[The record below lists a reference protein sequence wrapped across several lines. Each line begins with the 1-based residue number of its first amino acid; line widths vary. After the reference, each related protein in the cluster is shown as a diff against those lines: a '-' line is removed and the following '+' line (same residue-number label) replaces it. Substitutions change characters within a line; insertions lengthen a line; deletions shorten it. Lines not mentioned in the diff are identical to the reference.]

1 MTFLYLSCIEIA
13 LIYLLNIPK
22 ELFKRY
28 IGMSLFVNG
37 VVMMISSSLLLQDIL
52 FLESLCFFLFYSLK
66 RRITEILFYLSFLLV
81 VKDIIIIF
89 PFYTLISFII
99 YMTVMVLLVYIKQ
112 RYPIDNQNI
121 YWSLLMMIS
130 LSTLCIYH
138 ILYYDFLEILGVNRH
153 LIILTTLVITMMIS
167 YYMFFKYT
175 KLNHEQQLLNQAI
188 TYFKNDQQNYAY
200 LEKKNNE
207 LYKLKHDLKYDYLQ
221 MKQAIK
227 EKENRISQ
235 IEQEVIRLAEQRE
248 EIYLLADYYRVRAET
263 IYQIVD
269 QKIALLDQE
278 DMLITSGNKLL
289 DSFINMKLEQLQ
301 LKKIIPT
308 MIISIQDISFIQDDH
323 LNIIIN
329 YLFDLAALCVNHQEL
344 QVKIIQDT
352 CVFEITMTMHLGI
365 ENIDPVKYDTLKLL
379 LKKYQGSIKIIHENQ
394 NLILSLLIPMQ

>member
-99 YMTVMVLLVYIKQ
+99 YMTVMALLVYIKQ

-175 KLNHEQQLLNQAI
+175 K
-188 TYFKNDQQNYAY
+188 
-200 LEKKNNE
+200 NNE

-227 EKENRISQ
+227 EKEF
-235 IEQEVIRLAEQRE
+235 
-248 EIYLLADYYRVRAET
+248 ET
-263 IYQIVD
+263 INQIVD

-394 NLILSLLIPMQ
+394 NLIISLLIPMQ

>member
-52 FLESLCFFLFYSLK
+52 FLESLLFFLFYSLK
-66 RRITEILFYLSFLLV
+66 IRITEILYYLSFLLV
-81 VKDIIIIF
+81 DKDIIIIF

-99 YMTVMVLLVYIKQ
+99 YMTVMALLVYIKQ

-227 EKENRISQ
+227 EKEF
-235 IEQEVIRLAEQRE
+235 
-248 EIYLLADYYRVRAET
+248 ET
-263 IYQIVD
+263 INQIVD

-394 NLILSLLIPMQ
+394 NLIISLLIPMQ

>member
-99 YMTVMVLLVYIKQ
+99 YMTVMALLVYIKQ

-130 LSTLCIYH
+130 LSTLCIYQFQNQTYSKKSV
-138 ILYYDFLEILGVNRH
+138 LYYDFLEILGVNRH

-227 EKENRISQ
+227 EKEF
-235 IEQEVIRLAEQRE
+235 
-248 EIYLLADYYRVRAET
+248 ET
-263 IYQIVD
+263 INQIVD

-394 NLILSLLIPMQ
+394 NLIISLLIPMQ

>member
-1 MTFLYLSCIEIA
+1 M
-13 LIYLLNIPK
+13 LI
-22 ELFKRY
+22 
-28 IGMSLFVNG
+28 
-37 VVMMISSSLLLQDIL
+37 
-52 FLESLCFFLFYSLK
+52 LK
-66 RRITEILFYLSFLLV
+66 
-81 VKDIIIIF
+81 
-89 PFYTLISFII
+89 
-99 YMTVMVLLVYIKQ
+99 
-112 RYPIDNQNI
+112 
-121 YWSLLMMIS
+121 
-130 LSTLCIYH
+130 
-138 ILYYDFLEILGVNRH
+138 
-153 LIILTTLVITMMIS
+153 
-167 YYMFFKYT
+167 
-175 KLNHEQQLLNQAI
+175 
-188 TYFKNDQQNYAY
+188 
-200 LEKKNNE
+200 KKNNE

-227 EKENRISQ
+227 EKEF
-235 IEQEVIRLAEQRE
+235 
-248 EIYLLADYYRVRAET
+248 ET
-263 IYQIVD
+263 INQIVD

-379 LKKYQGSIKIIHENQ
+379 LKNIKAVSKSFMKIKI
-394 NLILSLLIPMQ
+394 

>member
-52 FLESLCFFLFYSLK
+52 FLESLFFFLFYSLK

-99 YMTVMVLLVYIKQ
+99 YMTVMALLVYIKQ

-227 EKENRISQ
+227 EKEF
-235 IEQEVIRLAEQRE
+235 
-248 EIYLLADYYRVRAET
+248 ET
-263 IYQIVD
+263 INQIVD

-394 NLILSLLIPMQ
+394 NLIISLLIPMQ

>member
-1 MTFLYLSCIEIA
+1 M
-13 LIYLLNIPK
+13 
-22 ELFKRY
+22 
-28 IGMSLFVNG
+28 
-37 VVMMISSSLLLQDIL
+37 
-52 FLESLCFFLFYSLK
+52 
-66 RRITEILFYLSFLLV
+66 
-81 VKDIIIIF
+81 
-89 PFYTLISFII
+89 
-99 YMTVMVLLVYIKQ
+99 
-112 RYPIDNQNI
+112 
-121 YWSLLMMIS
+121 
-130 LSTLCIYH
+130 
-138 ILYYDFLEILGVNRH
+138 
-153 LIILTTLVITMMIS
+153 
-167 YYMFFKYT
+167 
-175 KLNHEQQLLNQAI
+175 NQAI

-221 MKQAIK
+221 NETGNQKKKSLKQI
-227 EKENRISQ
+227 N
-235 IEQEVIRLAEQRE
+235 
-248 EIYLLADYYRVRAET
+248 
-263 IYQIVD
+263 QIVD

-379 LKKYQGSIKIIHENQ
+379 LKNIKAVSKSFMKIKI
-394 NLILSLLIPMQ
+394 

>member
-130 LSTLCIYH
+130 
-138 ILYYDFLEILGVNRH
+138 
-153 LIILTTLVITMMIS
+153 

-188 TYFKNDQQNYAY
+188 AYFKNDQQNYAY

-227 EKENRISQ
+227 EKEF
-235 IEQEVIRLAEQRE
+235 
-248 EIYLLADYYRVRAET
+248 ET
-263 IYQIVD
+263 INQIVD

-365 ENIDPVKYDTLKLL
+365 ENIDSVKYDTLKLL

>member
-130 LSTLCIYH
+130 
-138 ILYYDFLEILGVNRH
+138 
-153 LIILTTLVITMMIS
+153 

-227 EKENRISQ
+227 EKEF
-235 IEQEVIRLAEQRE
+235 
-248 EIYLLADYYRVRAET
+248 ET
-263 IYQIVD
+263 INQIVD

-301 LKKIIPT
+301 LKKIIPM

>member
-1 MTFLYLSCIEIA
+1 MA
-13 LIYLLNIPK
+13 LIFHK
-22 ELFKRY
+22 
-28 IGMSLFVNG
+28 
-37 VVMMISSSLLLQDIL
+37 
-52 FLESLCFFLFYSLK
+52 
-66 RRITEILFYLSFLLV
+66 
-81 VKDIIIIF
+81 
-89 PFYTLISFII
+89 
-99 YMTVMVLLVYIKQ
+99 KQ
-112 RYPIDNQNI
+112 
-121 YWSLLMMIS
+121 
-130 LSTLCIYH
+130 STLCIYH

-227 EKENRISQ
+227 EKEF
-235 IEQEVIRLAEQRE
+235 
-248 EIYLLADYYRVRAET
+248 ET
-263 IYQIVD
+263 INQIVD

-365 ENIDPVKYDTLKLL
+365 ENIDTVKYDTLKLL

-394 NLILSLLIPMQ
+394 NLIISLLIPMQ

>member
-99 YMTVMVLLVYIKQ
+99 YMTVMALLVYIKQ

-121 YWSLLMMIS
+121 YWSLL
-130 LSTLCIYH
+130 
-138 ILYYDFLEILGVNRH
+138 
-153 LIILTTLVITMMIS
+153 MMIS

-227 EKENRISQ
+227 EKEF
-235 IEQEVIRLAEQRE
+235 
-248 EIYLLADYYRVRAET
+248 ET
-263 IYQIVD
+263 INQIVD

-394 NLILSLLIPMQ
+394 NLIISLLIPMQ

>member
-1 MTFLYLSCIEIA
+1 
-13 LIYLLNIPK
+13 
-22 ELFKRY
+22 
-28 IGMSLFVNG
+28 
-37 VVMMISSSLLLQDIL
+37 
-52 FLESLCFFLFYSLK
+52 
-66 RRITEILFYLSFLLV
+66 
-81 VKDIIIIF
+81 
-89 PFYTLISFII
+89 
-99 YMTVMVLLVYIKQ
+99 
-112 RYPIDNQNI
+112 
-121 YWSLLMMIS
+121 MMIS

-188 TYFKNDQQNYAY
+188 TYFKNDQ
-200 LEKKNNE
+200 
-207 LYKLKHDLKYDYLQ
+207 LKYDYLQ

-227 EKENRISQ
+227 EKEF
-235 IEQEVIRLAEQRE
+235 
-248 EIYLLADYYRVRAET
+248 ET
-263 IYQIVD
+263 INQIVD

-301 LKKIIPT
+301 LKKIIPM

>member
-81 VKDIIIIF
+81 VKD
-89 PFYTLISFII
+89 
-99 YMTVMVLLVYIKQ
+99 
-112 RYPIDNQNI
+112 
-121 YWSLLMMIS
+121 
-130 LSTLCIYH
+130 
-138 ILYYDFLEILGVNRH
+138 
-153 LIILTTLVITMMIS
+153 TMMIS

-227 EKENRISQ
+227 EKEF
-235 IEQEVIRLAEQRE
+235 
-248 EIYLLADYYRVRAET
+248 ET
-263 IYQIVD
+263 INQIVD

-301 LKKIIPT
+301 LKKIIPM